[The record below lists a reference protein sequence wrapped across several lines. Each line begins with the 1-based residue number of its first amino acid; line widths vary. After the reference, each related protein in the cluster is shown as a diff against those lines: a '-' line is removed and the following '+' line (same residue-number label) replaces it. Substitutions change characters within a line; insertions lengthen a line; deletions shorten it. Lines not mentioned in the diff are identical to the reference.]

1 MPAERVWSNSPWH
14 VVLVLDDSTS
24 MEGDPVKAVNDAVGS
39 MIDEMKIISG
49 GLKPYFKLSVVKFG
63 SAPHT
68 LAEYRSEQQVNVSGV
83 TTLNGGS
90 GSTDA
95 AAALQAAARILTKN
109 PGQAT
114 DFTPYVFFLSDGA
127 PDSEGA
133 ALSAGDQLKALNIAA
148 GTPRVV
154 TIGIGDANDDFM
166 RKLAST
172 PELYKRLNNTNDLAR
187 FFPAI
192 GTFVSSAAGTAGV
205 DEAIMNL

>member
-1 MPAERVWSNSPWH
+1 MPADRVWSNSPWH

-24 MEGDPVKAVNDAVGS
+24 MQGPPVKTVNEAVAA

-49 GLKPYFKLSVVKFG
+49 GLKPYFRVSVIKFG

-68 LAEYRSEQQVNVSGV
+68 LAECKSEQQIDVQSA
-83 TTLNGGS
+83 TTLNAGS

-95 AAALQAAARILTKN
+95 AMALQSAAQILTRN
-109 PGQAT
+109 PGKES

-127 PDSEGA
+127 PDSESA
-133 ALSAGDQLKALNIAA
+133 ALRAGDRLKTLNVAA
-148 GTPRVV
+148 GTPRIV
-154 TIGIGDANDDFM
+154 TIGIGDANDNFM

-172 PELYKRLNNTNDLAR
+172 PELYKKLDNINDLAR

-192 GTFVSSAAGTAGV
+192 GTFVSSAAGTTGV